1 MDEWKQPMAKATG
14 EEREEEGVQIIAAR
28 EFLSVHGKIA
38 SFFFMHTH
46 KKMATTCAAG
56 SVKK

>member
-38 SFFFMHTH
+38 SFFSCTRT
-46 KKMATTCAAG
+46 KKWLLPVQLAR
-56 SVKK
+56 